1 MEMKIFSHIR
11 RYGLDTLAA
20 AVLAFGFATPAAALT
35 AGQEYTVVLSRVNS
49 DGTVTS
55 VSSTSATTDANGKLI
70 FTLSNLPTA
79 VDTNFVLL
87 QVKDASGT
95 VVRQGIAPAPA
106 EGSTNLVGINPLS
119 DIQARALTA
128 SMQANNSDD
137 PLGVAFGL
145 VFVRSP
151 NLQAS
156 DISILAQMMGT
167 AIMGSDGMEAFLLS
181 NGVSAGE
188 LAIFKKKL
196 VSNSASG
203 SKDMSDY
210 IAFFKN
216 AVDSGVDDDIA
227 KAGGI
232 MADIF
237 IDAGAA
243 AGVDPTLLLTSF
255 NAAGNAQGLDNL
267 MMSLSSGFGTSI
279 EQAVTG
285 FFTRVAAVK
294 LKREYSDALAALGG
308 SQGLID
314 RFNTGVQAFVTAQ
327 QQIDIQNQDFFM
339 DPEQFTEQQRQTKQ
353 QEIDQA
359 FGAAFD
365 QFKSA
370 IQVTNTERDAMRATI
385 ATALAI
391 DVNTLPLDIVGQ
403 EFDFS
408 GTPVNWSIPQT
419 VAVIWVANNL
429 IAGGDMNYTRDNTPI
444 PNSMQGWLSQRTDF
458 VVQEGMPPSFAALM
472 EISEDVMI
480 IESARWAI
488 YQNGQPTPAQEEQ
501 ARLNYLGLVQSL
513 IRNISGT
520 TNGSTTVNA
529 AEREALV
536 KLMQEPSLF

>member
-11 RYGLDTLAA
+11 RYGLGALTA
-20 AVLAFGFATPAAALT
+20 AVLALGFTTPAAALT
-35 AGQEYTVVLSRVNS
+35 AAQEFTVVLSRINS

-55 VSSTSATTDANGKLI
+55 VSSTSATTDANGKLV
-70 FTLSNLPTA
+70 FTLSDLPTS

-181 NGVSAGE
+181 NGVSAAE
-188 LAIFKKKL
+188 LATFKKKL

-210 IAFFKN
+210 IAFFKS
-216 AVDSGVDDDIA
+216 AVDSGSDDDMA

-232 MADIF
+232 MGDIF

-255 NAAGNAQGLDNL
+255 NAAGDAQGLDTL
-267 MMSLSSGFGTSI
+267 MMSLSSGFGTSV

-285 FFTRVAAVK
+285 FFTRIAAVK

-308 SQGLID
+308 SQSLID
-314 RFNTGVQAFVTAQ
+314 RFNTGVQAFVTTQ
-327 QQIDIQNQDFFM
+327 QQIDVQNQDFFM
-339 DPEQFTEQQRQTKQ
+339 DPEQFTEQQRQARQ
-353 QEIDQA
+353 QTIDDA
-359 FGAAFD
+359 FQAAFD
-365 QFKSA
+365 TFKSD

-385 ATALAI
+385 ATALTI
-391 DVNTLPLDIVGQ
+391 DVNTLPLDVGR
-403 EFDFS
+403 EYDFS
-408 GTPVNWSIPQT
+408 GTQVNWSIPQT
-419 VAVIWVANNL
+419 VAVLWVANNL
-429 IAGGDMNYTRDNTPI
+429 IAGGDMSYTRDNTPI
-444 PNSMQGWLSQRTDF
+444 PSSMQGWLSQRTDF
-458 VVQEGMPPSFAALM
+458 VGQGMPASFAALM

-480 IESARWAI
+480 IENTRWAI

-501 ARLNYLGLVQSL
+501 ARLSYLNLVQSL
-513 IRNISGT
+513 ISNISGT
-520 TNGSTTVNA
+520 TNGSTAVNA
-529 AEREALV
+529 AEREAMV

>member
-11 RYGLDTLAA
+11 RYGLGALAA
-20 AVLAFGFATPAAALT
+20 TVLAFGFAAPAAALT
-35 AGQEYTVVLSRVNS
+35 AGQEYTVVLSKINS

-87 QVKDASGT
+87 QVKDTAGT

-181 NGVSAGE
+181 NGVSAAE
-188 LAIFKKKL
+188 LATFKKKL
-196 VSNSASG
+196 VSNSAPG

-210 IAFFKN
+210 IAFFKS
-216 AVDSGVDDDIA
+216 AVDSGSDDDMA

-232 MADIF
+232 MGDIF

-255 NAAGNAQGLDNL
+255 NAAGDAQGLDNL
-267 MMSLSSGFGTSI
+267 MMSLSSGFGTSV

-314 RFNTGVQAFVTAQ
+314 RFNTGVQTFVTAQ
-327 QQIDIQNQDFFM
+327 QQIDVQNQDFFM
-339 DPEQFTEQQRQTKQ
+339 DPEQFTEQQRQTRQ
-353 QEIDQA
+353 QAID
-359 FGAAFD
+359 AAFQATFD
-365 QFKSA
+365 TFKSD
-370 IQVTNTERDAMRATI
+370 IQVTDTERDAMRATI
-385 ATALAI
+385 AAALNI
-391 DVNTLPLDIVGQ
+391 GVNTLPPDVGL

-408 GTPVNWSIPQT
+408 GAQVNWSIPQT
-419 VAVIWVANNL
+419 VAAIWVANNL
-429 IAGGDMNYTRDNTPI
+429 IAGGDMSYTRDNTPI
-444 PNSMQGWLSQRTDF
+444 PNGMGWLNQRTDF
-458 VVQEGMPPSFAALM
+458 VGQGMPASFAALM

-480 IESARWAI
+480 IENARWEI

-501 ARLNYLGLVQSL
+501 ARLNYLSLVQSL
-513 IRNISGT
+513 IGNIGGT
-520 TNGSTTVNA
+520 TNGSTAVNA
-529 AEREALV
+529 AESEALV